1 MRRLVAF
8 LPLAAVIMLAC
19 EPGTPETSASAVPLA
34 SASPSAEPWSGYPI
48 GWTEFP
54 PPPERPSGDAWV
66 WAGSELLVAGGCD
79 PDLVEDRCRETRRVF
94 AFDPVVGSWRVVSS
108 SIAPMADADAVWTG
122 EEAIFLETYREHGPI
137 IGQAYDPSSKDWRRI
152 PRAPIDG
159 AYGVVLVWTGEDL
172 IAWGGGDR
180 GDERT
185 SQGAAYDPTSD
196 TWRRIADAPI
206 GLNLASGVWT
216 GHEMIVFGSL
226 LSGANR
232 APTPTSVG
240 AAYDPATDTWREL
253 PPSALSPQAT
263 SAVLV
268 GDQLV
273 AWDYEVH
280 SQEYNPAKDRW
291 SAPLR
296 MPLGFSECYP
306 DSVVVAG
313 LLFAWFCGKAAL
325 YDAATSAWQRIEGGP
340 LDETI
345 YSKAYKSE
353 IHVWRFADLVPA
365 GSVVVM
371 PTEGITLDDKGV
383 ACYGCAGSPTSYW
396 VYRPPEMAPTRT

>member
-1 MRRLVAF
+1 M
-8 LPLAAVIMLAC
+8 
-19 EPGTPETSASAVPLA
+19 
-34 SASPSAEPWSGYPI
+34 
-48 GWTEFP
+48 
-54 PPPERPSGDAWV
+54 
-66 WAGSELLVAGGCD
+66 
-79 PDLVEDRCRETRRVF
+79 
-94 AFDPVVGSWRVVSS
+94 
-108 SIAPMADADAVWTG
+108 
-122 EEAIFLETYREHGPI
+122 
-137 IGQAYDPSSKDWRRI
+137 
-152 PRAPIDG
+152 RAPIDR
-159 AYGVVLVWTGEDL
+159 AYGVVLVWTGEEV
-172 IAWGGGDR
+172 IVWGGDR

-196 TWRRIADAPI
+196 TWRSIADAPS

-216 GHEMIVFGSL
+216 GREMVVFGSL
-226 LSGANR
+226 LDGRNR
-232 APTPTSVG
+232 AATPTAVG
-240 AAYDPATDTWREL
+240 EAYDPATNTWREL

-268 GDQLV
+268 GDRVV

-280 SQEYNPAKDRW
+280 SQEYDPAKDRW

-306 DSVVVAG
+306 DSTLVAD

-371 PTEGITLDDKGV
+371 PMEGVTLDDKGV

-396 VYRPPEMAPTRT
+396 VYRPPKIAPTGT